1 MQAALSHHRQ
11 QSDCLEG
18 YGLSSRIGPCYYEG
32 SIVAAYGHVYG
43 NGLFSVYQRVA
54 GLLQN
59 QLSPVGHLRAFSL
72 HPDRKL
78 SLGEYHIQGY
88 KQFLVVHD
96 GMKMLCYRRGKL
108 GQYSLYL
115 RLLGQLQLPELVVQV
130 DYHLRLYE
138 YGGSCGRLVVDY
150 AGEPSPVLC
159 LDRHHVPAVSYGHYG
174 VLQISL
180 VVGGVQYVVEPVL
193 YRIVLSRYAA
203 PYVLQLRRG
212 VVRHLV
218 LGNYTSVDVF
228 RQPRE
233 SRQHF
238 SYTV

>member
-138 YGGSCGRLVVDY
+138 YGGSCGRLVVNY
-150 AGEPSPVLC
+150 AGESSPVLC

-180 VVGGVQYVVEPVL
+180 VVGRVQYVVEPVL
-193 YRIVLSRYAA
+193 YRIVLPRYAT

-218 LGNYTSVDVF
+218 LVKYTSVDVF
-228 RQPRE
+228 CQPRE